1 MTQTMLDAAL
11 AYAARGWPVFPCD
24 NRPDIPAEGE
34 RDAIKREKSP
44 LVPKE
49 SKAGAK
55 DGGLYL
61 ATTDEAQIRKW
72 WAKWP
77 KALVGVPTGARIG
90 AFVVDLDPRD
100 HSSDDML
107 RGLADWCGGSLPP
120 CAVTRTQSGG
130 LHLWFALP
138 EGVEKLGNRAG
149 LFRKIKSAPD
159 CIREHVDIRGDGG
172 YVIVPP
178 SVMDTGKVYLWEVE
192 PDGDLPQAPAILVDA
207 ICKRGAFDESKAA
220 APAAV
225 PGTIS
230 ERAKAAR
237 NAGGATPQEK
247 AQKAYAA
254 SALDKAVADLRAA
267 PKGTRGSD
275 LNKAAFSL
283 GGIVAAGLL
292 SETLVRSELFS
303 ASEANGLTAT
313 DGAGKV
319 LDNIR
324 RAMADGME
332 KPFDISQ
339 IGTRAG
345 TGKKRGAAA
354 LRAAPPEEVPPADDD
369 GASPD
374 PSKHSDGPQPSQS
387 GTSRESAPSGGE
399 GGEDL
404 SLAFLPLTDLGNAQR
419 FVRRFGADFLHVP
432 EWGWLAFDGKRWNK
446 AEAESLLAFA
456 VHNTVKMIADEA
468 DAFTGTKYDYTVMVK
483 RNGDVVMR
491 SDQIRGWGLTSQGNA
506 HISCI
511 AKLAMPYLSAKV
523 ADFDS
528 DPMAINVE
536 NGTLRA
542 AKRDDG
548 DYITFEPHRREDK
561 ITKLSPVVFDPD
573 AQCPI
578 YDRFIAWAQPDTK
591 MQRLLHAWGG
601 LSFTGVKMQMIS
613 LWWGGGSNGK
623 STAIDAWHHVYGD
636 YGGTVPIETFLED
649 GRQRSS
655 GQATPDLATLPGLRS
670 VRTSEPRRGAVL
682 DEALIKQLTGGEKI
696 KARHLMKDYFEF
708 EPVFKLTVSF
718 NPKPV
723 IKGAEH
729 ATWRRIMLV
738 PWESTVEKAD
748 MDPDLPNKLRR
759 EASGILNRLLDG
771 LRDWLDHGLVMP
783 QSVIDATAQYRDE
796 SDPLRLFIDAAIA
809 HEPGSRVNS
818 TDLYNVYLAWARWA
832 GQPEY
837 KQAGFSRALS
847 ERGFVK
853 KQSNTVQWLDIKLI
867 KWPSDFPAPDAG
879 DDGRSY
885 PPGYGHE

>member
-1 MTQTMLDAAL
+1 MAQTMLDAAL
-11 AYAARGWPVFPCD
+11 AYAARGWPVFPCS
-24 NRPDIPAEGE
+24 A
-34 RDAIKREKSP
+34 ATKQP
-44 LVPKE
+44 LMPKE
-49 SKAGAK
+49 SAPGAK
-55 DGGLYL
+55 DGGHWL
-61 ATTDEAQIRKW
+61 ASTDEGKIRAW
-72 WAKWP
+72 WSKTPA
-77 KALVGVPTGARIG
+77 AMIGVPTGARIG

-149 LFRKIKSAPD
+149 LFRNVKNVPDAPD
-159 CIREHVDIRGDGG
+159 VIVEHVDIRGDGG
-172 YVIVPP
+172 YVIVAP
-178 SVMDTGKVYLWEVE
+178 SMMETGKVYSWEVE
-192 PDGDLPQAPAILVDA
+192 PDGDLPQAPQRLLDVVL
-207 ICKRGAFDESKAA
+207 KRGVYARGADADETPSISQRAMGKA
-220 APAAV
+220 APAQDV
-225 PGTIS
+225 D
-230 ERAKAAR
+230 AAR
-237 NAGGATPQEK
+237 RK
-247 AQKAYAA
+247 YALA
-254 SALDKAVADLRAA
+254 ALDNAARDLASS
-267 PKGTRGSD
+267 PRGARNND
-275 LNKAAFSL
+275 MNVAAFSIGRL
-283 GGIVAAGLL
+283 VGAGILSQPIAEAALMAATAGWDQIPVTRETMQRGLAAGIA
-292 SETLVRSELFS
+292 E
-303 ASEANGLTAT
+303 
-313 DGAGKV
+313 
-319 LDNIR
+319 
-324 RAMADGME
+324 
-332 KPFDISQ
+332 PFDVSK
-339 IGTRAG
+339 IGTRMGRAP
-345 TGKKRGAAA
+345 RRAAA
-354 LRAAPPEEVPPADDD
+354 LRDTPPEDVPPAGEPDS
-369 GASPD
+369 SPH
-374 PSKHSDGPQPSQS
+374 PSSGNNEGQPSQS

-468 DAFTGTKYDYTVMVK
+468 DAFIGTKYDTIVK
-483 RNGDVVMR
+483 RKPNGDVVMR
-491 SDQIRGWGLTSQGNA
+491 SDQIRGWGLSSQGNA

-561 ITKLSPVVFDPD
+561 ITKLSPVVFDPN

-578 YDRFIAWAQPDTK
+578 YDRFILWAQPEVK

-771 LRDWLDHGLVMP
+771 LRDWLDHGLMMP
-783 QSVIDATAQYRDE
+783 ESVIDATAQYRDE

-867 KWPSDFPAPDAG
+867 KWPADFPAPDAG
-879 DDGRSY
+879 DDARSY

>member
-1 MTQTMLDAAL
+1 MAQTMLDAAL
-11 AYAARGWPVFPCD
+11 AYAARGWPVFPC
-24 NRPDIPAEGE
+24 
-34 RDAIKREKSP
+34 SP
-44 LVPKE
+44 VTKAPLTPKE
-49 SKAGAK
+49 TIKGAK

-61 ATTDEAQIRKW
+61 ATTDEAQIRGW
-72 WAKWP
+72 WKRWP
-77 KALVGVPTGARIG
+77 KAMIGVRTGAATG
-90 AFVVDLDPRD
+90 GFVVDLDPD
-100 HSSDDML
+100 NSGAAADDM
-107 RGLADWCGGSLPP
+107 RAALADWCGGMKPS
-120 CAVTRTQSGG
+120 AVARTRSGG

-138 EGVEKLGNRAG
+138 ADVVIGNRG
-149 LFRKIKSAPD
+149 DLFKSTKDVPDAPE
-159 CIREHVDIRGDGG
+159 CLRGGVDVRADGG

-178 SVMDTGKVYLWEVE
+178 SVMETGQFYAWEVE
-192 PDGDLPQAPAILVDA
+192 PLAVMQPPPQRLTDVIARAGEFEWKQPEPSAKPAQSISQRAMAGSASAEPQEAARRKYAAKAL
-207 ICKRGAFDESKAA
+207 EKAA
-220 APAAV
+220 GEV
-225 PGTIS
+225 
-230 ERAKAAR
+230 R
-237 NAGGATPQEK
+237 NAGKGGRNNNLQ
-247 AQKAYAA
+247 
-254 SALDKAVADLRAA
+254 RAA
-267 PKGTRGSD
+267 F
-275 LNKAAFSL
+275 LM
-283 GGIVAAGLL
+283 GGMVAAGYL
-292 SETLVRSELFS
+292 SETLARSELL
-303 ASEANGLTAT
+303 AAAQANGLAAE
-313 DGAGKV
+313 DGEAKI
-319 LDNIR
+319 LDQIN
-324 RAMADGME
+324 RAMEGGAA
-332 KPFDISQ
+332 KPIDFSNV
-339 IGTRAG
+339 GLKVG

-354 LRAAPPEEVPPADDD
+354 LRPAPPDEVPPADDD

-374 PSKHSDGPQPSQS
+374 PSKHLDGPQPSQS
-387 GTSRESAPSGGE
+387 GGSRESGSYGGE

-468 DAFTGTKYDYTVMVK
+468 DAFIGTKYDTIVK
-483 RNGDVVMR
+483 RKPNGDVVMR
-491 SDQIRGWGLTSQGNA
+491 SDQIRGWGLSSQGNA

-561 ITKLSPVVFDPD
+561 ITKLSPVVFDPN
-573 AQCPI
+573 AQCPM
-578 YDRFIAWAQPDTK
+578 YDSFILWAQPEVK

-771 LRDWLDHGLVMP
+771 LRDWLDHGLIMP
-783 QSVIDATAQYRDE
+783 ESVIDATAQYRDE

-809 HEPGSRVNS
+809 QEPGSRVNS

-867 KWPSDFPAPDAG
+867 KWPADFPAPDAG
-879 DDGRSY
+879 DDARSY